1 MKKIG
6 IFGGTFNPIHIAHTT
21 IAANFVEQLDLDVCF
36 FVPTYISPFRQ
47 NEANQASAED
57 RLAMVKLA
65 IAGNSKFQIDEFE
78 IEQKGISYTINT
90 ILYFKAKYP
99 DAIIYLLIGGDQA
112 EHFDNWYNWQEIL
125 YHAKLCIAQRPLVDY
140 SNNSIFMKLA
150 INSEMPIC
158 IDTPLMEIS
167 STQIKEKIKQSEST
181 KGLLAKEVAEYI
193 KERGI
198 YL

>member
-21 IAANFVEQLDLDVCF
+21 IADIFVKQLELDICF
-36 FVPTYISPFRQ
+36 FIPTFISPFRQ

-57 RLAMVKLA
+57 RLAMAKLA
-65 IAGNSKFQIDEFE
+65 ISNNSKFQIDDFE
-78 IEQKGISYTINT
+78 IQQQGISYTINT
-90 ILYFKAKYP
+90 ILHFKAKFP
-99 DAIIYLLIGGDQA
+99 DSIIYLLIGGDQA

-140 SNNSIFMKLA
+140 SSNSIFMKLA
-150 INSEMPIC
+150 INSEMPII

-167 STQIKEKIKQSEST
+167 STQIKENIKQHKPT
-181 KGLLAKEVAEYI
+181 AGLLKEEVAEYI
-193 KERGI
+193 QRKGL